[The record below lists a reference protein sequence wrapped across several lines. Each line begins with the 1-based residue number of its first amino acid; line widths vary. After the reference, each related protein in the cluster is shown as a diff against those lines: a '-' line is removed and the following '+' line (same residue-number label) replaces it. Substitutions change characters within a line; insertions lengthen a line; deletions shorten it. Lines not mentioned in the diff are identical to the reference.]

1 MIIGYSNK
9 KYRNWIALTEFGVNN
24 MVSKYVQIIFLR
36 WLEAEIFNF
45 DLNKTI
51 YEQLRFSK
59 NEFTLNGTCRYIC
72 SEHRYMSRP
81 WSSVL
86 ASDNSILV
94 KDRIHYWENKMPFLT
109 FCNENITR
117 QRLEMICLF
126 KFVLIQIVRYYSLT
140 KIRRL
145 IDDDYE
151 SFFSFSSQNP
161 PKGPSEN
168 KTIEFH

>member
-1 MIIGYSNK
+1 MERVIYKVANIETIVDKMFGNWCSKSATINLITSTKTCLTHDDSNLLFTRIIYATGVSMIFTV
-9 KYRNWIALTEFGVNN
+9 RW
-24 MVSKYVQIIFLR
+24 QILQ
-36 WLEAEIFNF
+36 A
-45 DLNKTI
+45 T
-51 YEQLRFSK
+51 
-59 NEFTLNGTCRYIC
+59 
-72 SEHRYMSRP
+72 
-81 WSSVL
+81 
-86 ASDNSILV
+86 SDNSILV
-94 KDRIHYWENKMPFLT
+94 KDRIHYRENKMLFLT